1 MSVSIEQKGG
11 RRRSLDAALNL
22 VPFIDLL
29 SCCIAFLLITAVW
42 SQSAQITARTRSPEG
57 EEVPAGA
64 DPARPWT
71 LTVGADE
78 LTLRAPDGREEAVA
92 PEALSRRLAE
102 RAVGEEMVVH
112 AVDGVPYARWIRAL
126 DSARAAGVVHLD
138 VSL

>member
-11 RRRSLDAALNL
+11 RRRPLDAALNL

-57 EEVPAGA
+57 QEVP
-64 DPARPWT
+64 DDVQPARPWT
-71 LTVGADE
+71 LTVGGDE
-78 LTLRAPDGREEAVA
+78 LTLRAPDGREETVA
-92 PEALSRRLAE
+92 PDLLSAMLTQRG
-102 RAVGEEMVVH
+102 VGEELVVH
-112 AVDGVPYARWIRAL
+112 AVDGVLYTKWIHAL
-126 DSARAAGVVHLD
+126 DAARAAGVIHLD